1 MNNDS
6 NRGLWIGIVIVIV
19 LVALGLWWYSSS
31 MTDNS
36 MTTDTTATTTVTT
49 GTGAGTTGTTGT
61 TGSGAGTSGSA
72 AVIPVTKSS
81 NDVVSIVSG
90 LSGVS
95 QFNALFHSTGVAA
108 TIVPQAGGK
117 YTIFVPTNGAISQ
130 LPAGTISNMTAAEKK
145 RLIQYHV
152 VSGRAIDTTSQT
164 AGQIQALSGDALNF
178 NYGTNKIPM
187 VNSSII
193 IAQYNGSNG
202 TVYLVDNVLLP
213 PKKSNI

>member
-6 NRGLWIGIVIVIV
+6 NRGVWIGIVVV
-19 LVALGLWWYSSS
+19 VLLVAFGLWWYSST

-36 MTTDTTATTTVTT
+36 MTTDAMATTTVTT
-49 GTGAGTTGTTGT
+49 TTSGTGTGTGT
-61 TGSGAGTSGSA
+61 GTSGGS
-72 AVIPVTKSS
+72 AVIPVTQSKT
-81 NDVVSIVSG
+81 DVVSIVNG

-95 QFNALFHSTGVAA
+95 QFNALFKSTGVAA
-108 TIVPQAGGK
+108 TVVPQAGGK
-117 YTIFVPTNGAISQ
+117 YTIFVPTNGAVSQ
-130 LPAGTISNMTAAEKK
+130 LPAGTIANMSAAEQK

-152 VSGRAIDTTSQT
+152 VSGRAIDIDAQV

-178 NYGTNKIPM
+178 SYGTNKIPM

-202 TVYLVDNVLLP
+202 TVYLVDSVLLP
-213 PKKSNI
+213 PTKSNI

>member
-6 NRGLWIGIVIVIV
+6 NRGVWIGVVVVVVV
-19 LVALGLWWYSSS
+19 LALGLWWYSSRS
-31 MTDNS
+31 IDTS
-36 MTTDTTATTTVTT
+36 MTTDTTATTTVAT
-49 GTGAGTTGTTGT
+49 T
-61 TGSGAGTSGSA
+61 TGSTSTGTA
-72 AVIPVTKSS
+72 ALIPVTKSS
-81 NDVVSIVSG
+81 NDVVSIVAG

-95 QFNALFHSTGVAA
+95 QFNSLFHSTGVAA
-108 TIVPQAGGK
+108 TITPQAGGK

-130 LPAGTISNMTAAEKK
+130 LPAGTISKMTATELK

-152 VSGRAIDTTSQT
+152 ISGRAIDTTAQT

-187 VNSSII
+187 VNSAII

-202 TVYLVDNVLLP
+202 TVYLIDNVLLP
-213 PKKSNI
+213 PTKSNI